1 MTRAAVVQQPGA
13 LDFLHAFNRHGMDA
27 VRGWLP
33 RVRHA
38 TGGLA
43 GIPAQNMPVPASV
56 PETAMATPAAVSQQ
70 PISLQQQL
78 VLDPSEVYTAGAQ
91 TLAGQRQFTTSL
103 KAQVPTLKQ
112 WLGLNK

>member
-1 MTRAAVVQQPGA
+1 
-13 LDFLHAFNRHGMDA
+13 
-27 VRGWLP
+27 
-33 RVRHA
+33 
-38 TGGLA
+38 
-43 GIPAQNMPVPASV
+43 
-56 PETAMATPAAVSQQ
+56 Q

>member
-13 LDFLHAFNRHGMDA
+13 LDFLHAFNRHGMAA
-27 VRGWLP
+27 VEGWLP

-56 PETAMATPAAVSQQ
+56 PETAMATPAAASQQ